1 MIVIKI
7 ELNVLS
13 ENEDCVWLTDMSY
26 LDIEAIKRANPTFND
41 SQLRDYIREIWPDT
55 YYIRRIDKKSDHK
68 SVHQAIRDLLPIQP
82 KSIESVHNIEY
93 RDIKCQFNTF

>member
-13 ENEDCVWLTDMSY
+13 ENEDCVWLTDMMEGHID
-26 LDIEAIKRANPTFND
+26 DIKKTNPTFDD

-55 YYIRRIDKKSDHK
+55 YIRRIDKKSDHNTIY
-68 SVHQAIRDLLPIQP
+68 QAIRYLLPIQP